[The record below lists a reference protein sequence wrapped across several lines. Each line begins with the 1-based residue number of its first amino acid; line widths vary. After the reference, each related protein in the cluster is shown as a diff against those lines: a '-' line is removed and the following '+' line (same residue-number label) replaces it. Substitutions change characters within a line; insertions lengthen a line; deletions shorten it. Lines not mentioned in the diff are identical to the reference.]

1 MSRRIRGD
9 PWKWLLFVLGVGF
22 LAYIFVCPGPESI
35 PLPSIG
41 VSAAS
46 DYPVKVPLGLIDPD
60 IPQDNPMSAAK
71 IELGRQLYFDK
82 RLSADDT
89 VSCATCHDPK
99 KGFAEHEK
107 VSIGVQ
113 GKKGNR
119 NAPTSL
125 NAALYDLQFWDG
137 RAPSLEEQAKGPI
150 VNPVEMAMPS
160 LDSHLVEKLK
170 KVPEYQRPFSEV
182 FKEGITADNIV
193 RAIAAY
199 ERTLLAGDSPF
210 DRYFYGKEENA
221 ISAAAKRGLEVFREK
236 GRCMTCHEILPSFA
250 IFTDNKFHNVGVGM
264 DKSNP
269 DLGRYLA
276 TKEEK
281 DTGAFKT
288 PSLRNVTI
296 TAPYMHDGSEAT
308 LESVVDLYDKGGV
321 PNRFLD
327 GGIRSLNLTDQEKKD
342 LVEFMKALTSP
353 DVEKIGGPHPAQ

>member
-1 MSRRIRGD
+1 MRGRIRGD
-9 PWKWLLFVLGVGF
+9 PWKWLLLVLV
-22 LAYIFVCPGPESI
+22 AGPWAS
-35 PLPSIG
+35 LGLCSLSG
-41 VSAAS
+41 LFSLTTVVSADS
-46 DYPVKVPLGLIDPD
+46 DYPMKVPLGLIDPD

-82 RLSADDT
+82 RLSVDDT

-99 KGFAEHEK
+99 MGFAEHKK
-107 VSIGVQ
+107 VSVGVQ
-113 GKKGNR
+113 AKEGNR

-160 LDSHLVEKLK
+160 LDALTDKLK
-170 KVPEYQRPFSEV
+170 KVSEYQKSFSEV

-210 DRYFYGKEENA
+210 DRYFYAKEENA
-221 ISAAAKRGLEVFREK
+221 ISPEAKRGLAVFQEK
-236 GRCMTCHEILPSFA
+236 GRCMSCHEILPSFA
-250 IFTDNKFHNVGVGM
+250 LFTENKFHNVGVGM
-264 DKSNP
+264 DRPNP

-288 PSLRNVTI
+288 PSLRNVAI

-327 GGIRSLNLTDQEKKD
+327 GGIRPLNLTDQERKD

-353 DVEKIGGPHPAQ
+353 DVEKIGGSHPAQ